1 MRSFAAAPILA
12 LAVASCAPAAPGPVS
27 VAPEAASGAGTLM
40 AVRPIAP
47 QNDSGNDSAAWR
59 AVLLAG
65 VPDPAAATAPAA
77 APLAEFI
84 VREDAGATLSIV
96 QPNAADLRVGDRVF
110 VAHPAALAGRAS
122 LIRAL

>member
-1 MRSFAAAPILA
+1 MRSFAAAAILA
-12 LAVASCAPAAPGPVS
+12 VILASCAPVAPGPVS
-27 VAPEAASGAGTLM
+27 VAPAAASGAGTLV

-47 QNDSGNDSAAWR
+47 QSDAVKDAAWR
-59 AVLLAG
+59 AALLDG
-65 VPDPAAATAPAA
+65 VPDPAGTAAPAG

-96 QPNAADLRVGDRVF
+96 QPNEAQLRVGDRVF
-110 VAHPAALAGRAS
+110 VAHPAAPDGRAS